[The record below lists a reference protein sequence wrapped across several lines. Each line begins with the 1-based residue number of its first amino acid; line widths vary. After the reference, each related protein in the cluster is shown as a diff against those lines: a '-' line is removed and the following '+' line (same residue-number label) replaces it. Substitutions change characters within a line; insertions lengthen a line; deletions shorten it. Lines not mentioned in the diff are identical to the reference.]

1 MPPSR
6 CAQQRPAQPAQF
18 SLALTASAL
27 SSGGVAF
34 IATEGN
40 LSSSVAA
47 PQRGGGR
54 GGEEEEE
61 EEGERGEEGEGGKW
75 SWTTVF
81 CLWGSGALAR
91 NCPTPR
97 DGDGGEGG
105 SEGRRGVEW
114 TRAWN
119 RQQTAQREQGTAMIR
134 PEDSIS
140 RQPAQSVAG
149 DAGPSGPSQI
159 SAQTNVE
166 ELGQAFFAAQAIA
179 AQARLEVAE
188 AEAGAAQADL
198 QVRLAKAA
206 AAQAHAEQLEMAVAN
221 ATPLPPND
229 EDDLDLDPSARPAQ
243 SATGGTE
250 AIGGLGL

>member
-40 LSSSVAA
+40 LSSSC
-47 PQRGGGR
+47 GGR
-54 GGEEEEE
+54 GH
-61 EEGERGEEGEGGKW
+61 
-75 SWTTVF
+75 
-81 CLWGSGALAR
+81 LAR

-188 AEAGAAQADL
+188 AEARAAQADL

>member
-1 MPPSR
+1 MKKGYPEGSNQKFPRWGPRRIPNDSR
-6 CAQQRPAQPAQF
+6 RPDVQWR
-18 SLALTASAL
+18 TRIIAL
-27 SSGGVAF
+27 S
-34 IATEGN
+34 ILDLKTLREG
-40 LSSSVAA
+40 
-47 PQRGGGR
+47 
-54 GGEEEEE
+54 
-61 EEGERGEEGEGGKW
+61 
-75 SWTTVF
+75 
-81 CLWGSGALAR
+81 
-91 NCPTPR
+91 
-97 DGDGGEGG
+97 
-105 SEGRRGVEW
+105 
-114 TRAWN
+114 AWN

-166 ELGQAFFAAQAIA
+166 ELGQAFFAAQA
-179 AQARLEVAE
+179 RLEVAE
-188 AEAGAAQADL
+188 AEARAAQADL

-229 EDDLDLDPSARPAQ
+229 EDDLDLDLSARPAQ

>member
-6 CAQQRPAQPAQF
+6 CHRAAQCAQQHPAQPAQF
-18 SLALTASAL
+18 SLASTASAL

-47 PQRGGGR
+47 PQRGGGGEVVKDHSVLFVGV
-54 GGEEEEE
+54 GG
-61 EEGERGEEGEGGKW
+61 
-75 SWTTVF
+75 
-81 CLWGSGALAR
+81 
-91 NCPTPR
+91 
-97 DGDGGEGG
+97 
-105 SEGRRGVEW
+105 
-114 TRAWN
+114 AWN

-166 ELGQAFFAAQAIA
+166 ELGQAFFAAQA
-179 AQARLEVAE
+179 RLEVAE
-188 AEAGAAQADL
+188 AEARAAQADL

-229 EDDLDLDPSARPAQ
+229 EDDLDLDLSARPAQ

>member
-6 CAQQRPAQPAQF
+6 CAQQHPAQPAQF
-18 SLALTASAL
+18 SLASTASAL

-47 PQRGGGR
+47 PQRGGGGEVVKDHSCGGR
-54 GGEEEEE
+54 GH
-61 EEGERGEEGEGGKW
+61 
-75 SWTTVF
+75 
-81 CLWGSGALAR
+81 LAR

-166 ELGQAFFAAQAIA
+166 ELGQAFFAAQA
-179 AQARLEVAE
+179 RLEVAE
-188 AEAGAAQADL
+188 AEARAAQADL

-229 EDDLDLDPSARPAQ
+229 EDDLDLDLSARPAQ